1 MTSTLTS
8 PKSLKKQ
15 RKDSYYSS
23 YLTRKKRSYE
33 EETYEILTDNY
44 RKNKRFITEIMV
56 QQFSL
61 LTVSKGEKVR
71 ELRPET
77 TNKMNHGEYIF
88 RRKLPKIKTCN
99 TILNSPL
106 SQPPIVISFTEGT
119 DASNIMLSNLKEES
133 KPTAIKTS
141 LCTHEEDE
149 DSSMSDIPE
158 TPTRTLETSME
169 ESI

>member
-8 PKSLKKQ
+8 PISLKKQ

-23 YLTRKKRSYE
+23 YLARKKRSYE

-61 LTVSKGEKVR
+61 LTVSKSDKMTR
-71 ELRPET
+71 HLKQET
-77 TNKMNHGEYIF
+77 TNKINHGEHRF

-106 SQPPIVISFTEGT
+106 SQPPIIISFGSGETQDNSDLMISPLENNT
-119 DASNIMLSNLKEES
+119 KTTIQHHDEE
-133 KPTAIKTS
+133 
-141 LCTHEEDE
+141 E
-149 DSSMSDIPE
+149 DSSMSDVPL
-158 TPTRTLETSME
+158 TPTQTLETSME
-169 ESI
+169 ECI